1 LNGEIRLIS
10 WKAIFYATQRKK
22 EYKHED
28 AIDRF
33 LADEKVGELLGN
45 PFNAFPKPSQQSKSA
60 FETKTSAINV
70 TPSSTGRFDIKEVK
84 EDALWL
90 SKEANIDEISALRV
104 TVIECQDRTFA
115 QLLGPFSTEEL
126 AGIQDASGS
135 GPSSVP
141 LALFSQGADADTLQK
156 EFESQDSRRLRLLRT
171 YLSER
176 HFFIKFWTYFFQS
189 SLYHS
194 ALLVIHPDAHGK
206 VSSFSEYDEVAQA
219 LAKGIEEP
227 NQSLVECIGAIEIHI
242 QYVQEGSGWY
252 TEDGGREDLEVEW
265 TNTHITIITQI
276 MEVMFQIIDISSSV
290 VSSTAVLA
298 WLDLVAKWKFF
309 HLNTVRG
316 YLDPPQDPRT
326 NRNTGKPSY
335 PEPCSA
341 CMFRNAARNFV
352 GIS

>member
-1 LNGEIRLIS
+1 MVPLPESSYFASLDKCLNGEIQLIS
-10 WKAIFYATQRKK
+10 WQAIFYATQRTK
-22 EYKHED
+22 EYQQQD
-28 AIDRF
+28 TIDRF

-90 SKEANIDEISALRV
+90 TKEAHIDEISALRV

-126 AGIQDASGS
+126 AGIQDVTGS
-135 GPSSVP
+135 GLSSVP
-141 LALFSQGADADTLQK
+141 VALLSQGADAETLQK
-156 EFESQDSRRLRLLRT
+156 DFDSQDSRRFRLLHT

-194 ALLVIHPDAHGK
+194 ALLVVHPDAHGK
-206 VSSFSEYDEVAQA
+206 VSSFSEHDEIAQA
-219 LAKGIEEP
+219 LAKGIEAP
-227 NQSLVECIGAIEIHI
+227 NQSLVECIGAIETHI
-242 QYVQEGSGWY
+242 ALVQGGSGWY
-252 TEDGGREDLEVEW
+252 KEDGGREDLEIEW
-265 TNTHITIITQI
+265 TNTHIAIITQI

-290 VSSTAVLA
+290 TSSTAVLT
-298 WLDLVAKWKFF
+298 WLGLVTKWKFF
-309 HLNTVRG
+309 HLNTVPG
-316 YLDPPQDPRT
+316 CPIP
-326 NRNTGKPSY
+326 
-335 PEPCSA
+335 
-341 CMFRNAARNFV
+341 
-352 GIS
+352 